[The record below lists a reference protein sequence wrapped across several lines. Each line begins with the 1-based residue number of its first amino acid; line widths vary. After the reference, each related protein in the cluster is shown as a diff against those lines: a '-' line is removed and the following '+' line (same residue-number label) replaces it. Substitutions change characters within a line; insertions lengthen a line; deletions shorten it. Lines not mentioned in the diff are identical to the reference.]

1 MLHLPF
7 HQLNRQNFDQGYTL
21 VETLAVVI
29 IVGILCAIAAPSLLA
44 MQGVAKLNSSA
55 DNIRT
60 ALETSQFQAVK
71 KHTSCQVYISSN
83 SNRIVGDCLMNG
95 SATSQ
100 SIANVP
106 NGLPLFNLDPGIT
119 VTTAGLTG
127 TPPQAIYNRQGLTQ
141 SSGTIILSSNETGD
155 KRCLIL
161 NKGAGLIRGGKYIN
175 NTTCQVTE

>member
-1 MLHLPF
+1 MLHLLI
-7 HQLNRQNFDQGYTL
+7 HKYNRQNTRGFTL
-21 VETLAVVI
+21 VEMLAIII

-71 KHTSCQVYISSN
+71 KHTRCQVYIPTNSSTI
-83 SNRIVGDCLMNG
+83 SGDC
-95 SATSQ
+95 
-100 SIANVP
+100 
-106 NGLPLFNLDPGIT
+106 LPLFNLDPGIT
-119 VTTAGLTG
+119 VRTSGLTG
-127 TPPQAIYNRQGLTQ
+127 TPPQAIYNLQGLTQ

-161 NKGAGLIRGGKYIN
+161 NKGVGLIRGGKYIN